1 MKETIELSGQV
12 YDSGD
17 LLRDR
22 YGLSEMTIYRWTK
35 RGLLP
40 PPIRRLDSGAR
51 IIMSAMRLKLG
62 LAVANEKPP
71 SRLRPGSNQITI
83 LAIFMIETP
92 TIYGGNN
99 G

>member
-1 MKETIELSGQV
+1 MEKMSMKETIELSGQV

-40 PPIRRLDSGAR
+40 PPIRLGRTNYYARNEVEARL
-51 IIMSAMRLKLG
+51 
-62 LAVANEKPP
+62 
-71 SRLRPGSNQITI
+71 SRG
-83 LAIFMIETP
+83 E
-92 TIYGGNN
+92 
-99 G
+99 

>member
-1 MKETIELSGQV
+1 MKNSIELRGSV

-40 PPIRRLDSGAR
+40 PPLRLGRSNYYRRAEVEALLSQGEQKA
-51 IIMSAMRLKLG
+51 A
-62 LAVANEKPP
+62 E
-71 SRLRPGSNQITI
+71 SR
-83 LAIFMIETP
+83 
-92 TIYGGNN
+92 
-99 G
+99 

>member
-1 MKETIELSGQV
+1 MKETIELKGQA

-40 PPIRRLDSGAR
+40 PPV
-51 IIMSAMRLKLG
+51 KLG
-62 LAVANEKPP
+62 RMNYYARDEVEARL
-71 SRLRPGSNQITI
+71 SRG
-83 LAIFMIETP
+83 E
-92 TIYGGNN
+92 
-99 G
+99 

>member
-17 LLRDR
+17 LLRGR

-40 PPIRRLDSGAR
+40 PPIRLGRKNYYVRDEVEARL
-51 IIMSAMRLKLG
+51 
-62 LAVANEKPP
+62 
-71 SRLRPGSNQITI
+71 SRGK
-83 LAIFMIETP
+83 
-92 TIYGGNN
+92 
-99 G
+99 